1 MSRKQRIDSATAA
14 VAVMVDAAKGELQ
27 PPEHCP
33 LPDAAMPFWRAITRG
48 RARDEWEA
56 TPALLATAS
65 NLAWTQWQ
73 VVKIREAI
81 QDNPLPDAKMVQRMS
96 DLQRLEMAYLRT
108 LQQHGR
114 GAEGEA
120 RDVAKRRAASSGIAA
135 DSPLGGDDDLLARP
149 SLN

>member
-1 MSRKQRIDSATAA
+1 MSGRKQRIDSATAA
-14 VAVMVDAAKGELQ
+14 VKVMAKALSELS

-33 LPDAAMPFWRAITRG
+33 LPDAAMPFWQAITRG
-48 RARDEWEA
+48 RAREEWEA

-73 VVKIREAI
+73 IVKLRAAVEDEAV
-81 QDNPLPDAKMVQRMS
+81 PDAKAVSRMS

-120 RDVAKRRAASSGIAA
+120 RDVAKRRSAASGIVA
-135 DSPLGGDDDLLARP
+135 DSPLDDDLLARP
-149 SLN
+149 EALN

>member
-1 MSRKQRIDSATAA
+1 MNRKQRIDSATAA
-14 VAVMVDAAKGELQ
+14 VAAMVDATKGELL
-27 PPEHCP
+27 PPEHTP

-73 VVKIREAI
+73 IVKIRTDVEK
-81 QDNPLPDAKMVQRMS
+81 DSVPDAKMVQRMS

-120 RDVAKRRAASSGIAA
+120 RDVAKRRSAASGIVA
-135 DSPLGGDDDLLARP
+135 DSPLDEDLIARP
-149 SLN
+149 TVN

>member
-1 MSRKQRIDSATAA
+1 MAARKQRIDSSVAA
-14 VAVMVDAAKGELQ
+14 VRVMASALEDLT

-33 LPDAAMPFWRAITRG
+33 LPETAMPFWKAITRG
-48 RARDEWEA
+48 RTREEWEA

-65 NLAWTQWQ
+65 SLAWTQWQ
-73 VVKIREAI
+73 IVKLRQEVELDAM
-81 QDNPLPDAKMVQRMS
+81 PDAKTVSRMS

-120 RDVAKRRAASSGIAA
+120 RDVSKRRAQATGIVT
-135 DSPLGGDDDLLARP
+135 DNPLDDELLARP
-149 SLN
+149 ALN

>member
-1 MSRKQRIDSATAA
+1 MAQRKQRIDSSTAA
-14 VAVMVDAAKGELQ
+14 VRVMASALTELT

-33 LPDAAMPFWRAITRG
+33 LPGGAMPFWGAIVQG
-48 RARDEWEA
+48 RAREEWEA

-73 VVKIREAI
+73 IIKLRASIEL
-81 QDNPLPDAKMVQRMS
+81 DPLPDAKMVSRMS

-120 RDVAKRRAASSGIAA
+120 RDVGKRRSQAGGIVA
-135 DSPLGGDDDLLARP
+135 DNPLDDELLARP
-149 SLN
+149 TFN